1 TIGSNTTMMI
11 DGIAA
16 KEKSENKVCKLIR
29 FVRQTPW
36 QEISAHKK
44 TARADSSIA
53 CLPGRCI
60 MNYFD
65 SPQKKTST
73 TIRS

>member
-1 TIGSNTTMMI
+1 MPLNEKLKHLANTIGSNTTMMI

-53 CLPGRCI
+53 
-60 MNYFD
+60 
-65 SPQKKTST
+65 
-73 TIRS
+73 